1 MSLEITPTLPVTYV
15 TQRTVINVVPGEEPG
30 ERKITETSF
39 DTIVYDKNGQ
49 IDPVTRV
56 NTVEYYA

>member
-1 MSLEITPTLPVTYV
+1 MSLEITPVLPVTYV
-15 TQRTVINVVPGEEPG
+15 TQKTMISVVPGEEPG
-30 ERKITETSF
+30 ERKFVETSY

-49 IDPVTRV
+49 IDPVTIV